1 VLVSIFVGAGAPEM
15 SIKTIPKDSQ
25 VFLPLDEQCAPLV
38 KPVSSESR
46 RIKRDIVCGA
56 ILLLLGAFAL
66 FGKFEISGWAGISY
80 KALLGTLLVFGN
92 WLIIRRTPFRFAV
105 VLVWLELALLFVL
118 FCSSFDFEPGY
129 ALQKAKSILGFEL
142 KDGFLQGAA
151 LTLFICAASIALAM
165 VLALLAA
172 LAKLFGDGFTYGIAS
187 FYISFFRGTPLL
199 LQILIIY
206 LGLPQAG
213 LTIPAVPAGILA
225 LALNY
230 GAYMA
235 EIFRGGI
242 TAIPRG
248 QWEAADALALGKM
261 QVLRWIVLPQSLRL
275 IVPATGNQFIMML
288 KDSALVSAMGVWEM
302 MYLARA
308 IGRADFRNME
318 MLITAALIYWIMSAI
333 LEGCQARLERRY
345 SRGIRS
351 SVPARTGGK

>member
-1 VLVSIFVGAGAPEM
+1 LSIFVGAGDPGM
-15 SIKTIPKDSQ
+15 SIKIISKDSQ
-25 VFLPLDEQCAPLV
+25 VLLPREQQGERLV
-38 KPVSSESR
+38 GPASSESR
-46 RIKRDIVCGA
+46 RIKRDLFYGG
-56 ILLLLGAFAL
+56 LLLLFGVLAL
-66 FGKFEISGWAGISY
+66 FNKFELVGWIGILY
-80 KALLGTLLVFGN
+80 KLMLGITLVVGN
-92 WLIIRRTPFRFAV
+92 WFIVRQIPFRFAV
-105 VLVWLELALLFVL
+105 VIVWVELAFLFVL
-118 FCSSFDFEPGY
+118 FCSSFDFEPMY
-129 ALQKAKSILGFEL
+129 ALQKTKSILGLEL
-142 KDGFLQGAA
+142 RDGFLQGAA
-151 LTLFICAASIALAM
+151 LTIFICATSIALAM

-172 LAKLFGDGFTYGIAS
+172 LAKLFGDGFSYGIAS

-213 LTIPAVPAGILA
+213 WTIPAVPAGILA

-248 QWEAADALALGKM
+248 QWEAADALALRKM

-333 LEGCQARLERRY
+333 LEGCQARLELRY

-351 SVPARTGGK
+351 SVPTRTGGK

>member
-1 VLVSIFVGAGAPEM
+1 M
-15 SIKTIPKDSQ
+15 SNKIISKDSQ
-25 VFLPLDEQCAPLV
+25 VLLPCEQQGAQFV
-38 KPVSSESR
+38 KPVGSESSR
-46 RIKRDIVCGA
+46 VKRDVFYGTV
-56 ILLLLGAFAL
+56 LLLIGALAL
-66 FGKFEISGWAGISY
+66 FNNFEFIGWAGVSY
-80 KALLGTLLVFGN
+80 KVVLGSLLVLGN
-92 WLIIRRTPFRFAV
+92 WLVVRRIPFRFAV
-105 VLVWLELALLFVL
+105 VLVWLELAFLFVL
-118 FCSSFDFEPGY
+118 FCSTFDFEPIY
-129 ALQKAKSILGFEL
+129 ALQKAKSILGLEL

-213 LTIPAVPAGILA
+213 LTIPAIPAGILA

-248 QWEAADALALGKM
+248 QWEAADALALRKM

-288 KDSALVSAMGVWEM
+288 KDSALVSVMGVWEM

-318 MLITAALIYWIMSAI
+318 MLITAALIYWIMSAV

-351 SVPARTGGK
+351 SVPARTGGQ